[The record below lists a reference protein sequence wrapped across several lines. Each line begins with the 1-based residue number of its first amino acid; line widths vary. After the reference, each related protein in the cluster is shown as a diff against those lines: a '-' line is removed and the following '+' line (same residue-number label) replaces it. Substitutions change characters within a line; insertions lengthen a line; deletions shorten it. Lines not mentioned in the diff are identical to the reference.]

1 LSPRRK
7 AKSHDPANLIKF
19 GRGYNILCMK
29 KTLRIQVNM
38 SLISK
43 TIDLRV
49 PPDLIYRALKDTRLE
64 QLFPEFFIGMTRKIS
79 IDKINEEL
87 AFKTNTQDGQIEI
100 IETFRLIKSENKNT
114 NVLYTTQTNIDG
126 DIAVESIL
134 MTHIANIL
142 YSLLMLETGYVNGL
156 IQKE

>member
-1 LSPRRK
+1 MAITIIVS
-7 AKSHDPANLIKF
+7 
-19 GRGYNILCMK
+19 
-29 KTLRIQVNM
+29 M

-43 TIDLRV
+43 TISLRV

-64 QLFPEFFIGMTRKIS
+64 QLFHEFFIGVTRKIS
-79 IDKINEEL
+79 IDKINKEL

-100 IETFRLIKSENKNT
+100 IETFRLMKSENNTT
-114 NVLYTTQTNIDG
+114 NVKYNTQTNIDG

-134 MTHIANIL
+134 RTHIANIL

-156 IQKE
+156 MEKNDGHTKYEPR

>member
-1 LSPRRK
+1 
-7 AKSHDPANLIKF
+7 
-19 GRGYNILCMK
+19 
-29 KTLRIQVNM
+29 M

-43 TIDLRV
+43 TISLRV

-64 QLFPEFFIGMTRKIS
+64 QLFPEFFIGITRKLS

-100 IETFRLIKSENKNT
+100 IETFRLIISGNNNT
-114 NVLYTTQTNIDG
+114 NVIYTTQTNIDG

-134 MTHIANIL
+134 RTHISNIL
-142 YSLLMLETGYVNGL
+142 FSLLMLETGYVNGL
-156 IQKE
+156 MEKK